1 MVVLFCGE
9 INSPGERAPVRALA
23 DGRFNDDFCF
33 LAGYIPEGG
42 DLLPAF
48 LRNSG
53 LFFSGPLVIFNF
65 WRRSRHS
72 KNCVKICHE
81 STKTPNPH

>member
-1 MVVLFCGE
+1 M
-9 INSPGERAPVRALA
+9 RALA

-48 LRNSG
+48 GKKRGCPKRKAMS
-53 LFFSGPLVIFNF
+53 SI
-65 WRRSRHS
+65 H
-72 KNCVKICHE
+72 VK
-81 STKTPNPH
+81 